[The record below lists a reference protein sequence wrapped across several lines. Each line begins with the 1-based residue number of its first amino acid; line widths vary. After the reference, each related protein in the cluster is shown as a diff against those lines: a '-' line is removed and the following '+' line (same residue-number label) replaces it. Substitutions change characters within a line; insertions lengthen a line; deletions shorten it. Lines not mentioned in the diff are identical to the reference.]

1 MKIILIAAMAA
12 NRVIGKGNDIPWH
25 IPGEQRR
32 FKKITMGHTLI
43 MGRKTFDSIGRPLPG
58 RKNIIV
64 TRQGDYRAEGCIVA
78 HSLADALKK
87 CGDAE
92 KVFIA
97 GGEEMYVQA
106 LPLADEIYLTTIQRA
121 VEGDRYFPDFSP
133 EDFEQNFQE
142 TVSAPEPYIFTI
154 YRRVKAKNA
163 TPS

>member
-1 MKIILIAAMAA
+1 
-12 NRVIGKGNDIPWH
+12 
-25 IPGEQRR
+25 
-32 FKKITMGHTLI
+32 MGHTLI
-43 MGRKTFDSIGRPLPG
+43 MGRKTFDSIGRSLPG

-64 TRQGDYRAEGCIVA
+64 TRQHDYRAEGCVVA
-78 HSLADALKK
+78 HSLADALKN

-121 VEGDRYFPDFSP
+121 VAGDRYFPDFSP
-133 EDFEQNFQE
+133 EDFEQSFQE
-142 TVSAPEPYIFTI
+142 TVSDPEPYIFTI
-154 YRRVKAKNA
+154 YRRIKAKNA